1 MAMAR
6 LQPML
11 MLHCIALLYRDLS
24 VCAVFFVCFLP
35 LCYRY
40 IAPERLF
47 LYSGFIYCG
56 SVLFHNVFSL
66 LSTEVCDVS
75 CVNTES
81 KYSTPLMAQLAQ
93 SLHSMDE
100 QHSDVTAQELHIFRA
115 LQTRLG

>member
-24 VCAVFFVCFLP
+24 VCVVFLFVFYPCVIDKF
-35 LCYRY
+35 
-40 IAPERLF
+40 PERLF

>member
-24 VCAVFFVCFLP
+24 VCCFFVCFLP

-100 QHSDVTAQELHIFRA
+100 QHSDVTVQELHIFRA